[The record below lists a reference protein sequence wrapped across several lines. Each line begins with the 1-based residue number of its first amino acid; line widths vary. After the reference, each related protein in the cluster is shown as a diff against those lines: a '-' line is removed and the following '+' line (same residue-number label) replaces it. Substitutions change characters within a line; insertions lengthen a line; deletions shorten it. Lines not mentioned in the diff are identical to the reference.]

1 MSNKITEENLLNDEN
16 VRESH
21 LEKMEVLSKVKEL
34 ITLPNT
40 ELMTTKMVAEWYEVD
55 QEAIKKLSQRHEKEL
70 IENGMAFKKYREI
83 KDLVKRDN
91 MSPLKIS
98 PRGSNVFSNRALL
111 NVGMLLRDSQIAK
124 EVRSALL
131 DQQEVMAD
139 EQKTSGID
147 KKQILLLN
155 IIQATDESERAVA
168 LSEYNEYMQRHQK
181 QLEEQIEKQKPM
193 VEKYGVF
200 MQSDKLFTFTKVAK
214 YISTRAEKE
223 DVNLKISPQKLTEKL
238 RNKGVLSKNKSGD
251 KYTNLPNK
259 YYEQYFNVGNVR
271 VTNNNADF
279 HTTSTKVKPEGIDF
293 IYNLLK
299 EEN

>member
-1 MSNKITEENLLNDEN
+1 MSKKITEENLLNDEN

-21 LEKMEVLSKVKEL
+21 LEKVEVLSKVKEL

-40 ELMTTKMVAEWYEVD
+40 ELMTTKMVAEWYEVKQD
-55 QEAIKKLSQRHEKEL
+55 AIRQIITRHKGEL
-70 IENGMAFKKYREI
+70 EENGLTFKKYREI
-83 KDLVKRDN
+83 KDLVNRDN
-91 MSPLKIS
+91 MSQLKVS
-98 PRGSNVFSNRALL
+98 RQGSNVFSKRALL

-131 DQQEVMAD
+131 DQQEVMTD

-147 KKQILLLN
+147 KKQLLLLN

-200 MQSDKLFTFTKVAK
+200 MNSESTFTFTDVAK
-214 YISTRAEKE
+214 MVSTRAEKE
-223 DVNLKISPQKLTEKL
+223 DLDLKISNQKLTEKL
-238 RNKGVLSKNKSGD
+238 RYEGVLSKNKSGG
-251 KYTNLPNK
+251 KWTNLPNK
-259 YYEQYFNVGNVR
+259 DYEQYFNV
-271 VTNNNADF
+271 TNFHIANENADF
-279 HTTSTKVKPEGIDF
+279 HKTNTRVNPKGIDF
-293 IYNLLK
+293 IYSLLK
-299 EEN
+299 RG

>member
-1 MSNKITEENLLNDEN
+1 MSKKITEENLLNDEN

-21 LEKMEVLSKVKEL
+21 LEKVEVLSKVKEL

-40 ELMTTKMVAEWYEVD
+40 ELMTTKMVAEWYEVKQD
-55 QEAIKKLSQRHEKEL
+55 AIRQIITRHKGEL
-70 IENGMAFKKYREI
+70 EENGLTFKKYREI
-83 KDLVKRDN
+83 KDLVNRDN
-91 MSPLKIS
+91 MSQLKVS
-98 PRGSNVFSNRALL
+98 RQGSNVFSKRALL

-131 DQQEVMAD
+131 DQQEVMTD

-147 KKQILLLN
+147 KKQLLLLN

-200 MQSDKLFTFTKVAK
+200 MDSESTFTFTDVAK
-214 YISTRAEKE
+214 MVSTRAEKE
-223 DVNLKISPQKLTEKL
+223 DLDLKISNQKLTEKL
-238 RNKGVLSKNKSGD
+238 RYEGVLSKNKSGG
-251 KYTNLPNK
+251 KWTNLPNK
-259 YYEQYFNVGNVR
+259 DYEQYFNV
-271 VTNNNADF
+271 TNFHIANENADF
-279 HTTSTKVKPEGIDF
+279 HKTNTRVNPKGIDF
-293 IYNLLK
+293 IYSLLK
-299 EEN
+299 RG